1 MAIDYTKR
9 PRSNPT
15 PQTPAPAAPPT
26 APAPPPAASA
36 VDLSKISLT
45 KSSPTVSLAKAGV
58 SGGTIRINLNWAQG
72 SGQGGGFF
80 KRKSGVD
87 LDLRCLFELSDGSLG
102 GVGALDRNFG
112 SLEKRPFIKL
122 DQDDR
127 SGSTASGENMFV
139 NLADPGVFRRILVF
153 ADIYEGSP
161 NWAAVDGVVTVE
173 SQFGPPIE
181 VRMDSPK
188 NNLRTA
194 SIALIESGPHGV
206 TITRAVEYF
215 SGGDKMD
222 KHFRWG
228 LNWGRGSK

>member
-9 PRSNPT
+9 PQSNPT
-15 PQTPAPAAPPT
+15 PQASPPASPSTAPAAG
-26 APAPPPAASA
+26 SS
-36 VDLSKISLT
+36 VNLSKIALT
-45 KSSPTVSLAKAGV
+45 KSSPTVSLAKAGA
-58 SGGTIRINLNWAQG
+58 SGGTIRINLNWAQASG
-72 SGQGGGFF
+72 SGGGFF

-87 LDLRCLFELSDGSLG
+87 LDLRCLYELADGSLG

-112 SLEKRPFIKL
+112 SLEQRPFIKL

-127 SGSTASGENMFV
+127 SGSAVSGENMFV
-139 NLADPGVFRRILVF
+139 NLADPAVFRRILVF

-181 VRMDSPK
+181 VRMDSKK

-206 TITRAVEYF
+206 TITRAVDYF

>member
-15 PQTPAPAAPPT
+15 PQTPAPAAPPA

-112 SLEKRPFIKL
+112 ALEKRPFIKL

>member
-9 PRSNPT
+9 PQSNPT
-15 PQTPAPAAPPT
+15 PQAPSPAAPPAAPAAPP
-26 APAPPPAASA
+26 APSS

-45 KSSPTVSLAKAGV
+45 KSSPTVSLAKAGA

-72 SGQGGGFF
+72 SGAGGGFF

-87 LDLRCLFELSDGSLG
+87 LDLRCLYELSDGSLG

-127 SGSTASGENMFV
+127 SGSAASGENMFV

-181 VRMDSPK
+181 VRMDSEK
-188 NNLRTA
+188 NSLRTA
-194 SIALIESGPHGV
+194 SIALIESGPQGV